1 MAESPGSARVGNRR
15 LGRVVRIEPWG
26 PGDRALL
33 GQCVGDPAMMVHLG
47 GAETPQKI
55 DERQARYAV
64 PDSGQ
69 FKIVDAETGEGAG
82 WVGYWERDD
91 VWEIGWAVLPSF
103 QGRGLAT
110 AATALALD
118 RAREEGSRRFVHA
131 YPSVDNPASNALCRR
146 LGFELLGDDEFEF
159 PPGQF
164 MRCNDWCFDLG

>member
-1 MAESPGSARVGNRR
+1 
-15 LGRVVRIEPWG
+15 
-26 PGDRALL
+26 
-33 GQCVGDPAMMVHLG
+33 
-47 GAETPQKI
+47 
-55 DERQARYAV
+55 
-64 PDSGQ
+64 
-69 FKIVDAETGEGAG
+69 
-82 WVGYWERDD
+82 
-91 VWEIGWAVLPSF
+91 VWEIGWAVLPAF

-159 PPGQF
+159 PPGQL